1 MNILLGKSIGK
12 PTLRNNNVLCFSSW
26 ETEIMEKV
34 SALNFSNEKKS
45 KKHVAGV
52 IIG

>member
-1 MNILLGKSIGK
+1 MNILLGKSIRK
-12 PTLRNNNVLCFSSW
+12 LTLRNNNVLFFSSW
-26 ETEIMEKV
+26 ETKIMEKV
-34 SALNFSNEKKS
+34 SALNFSMEMKS